1 MADFVELRQY
11 AIIVLKRWWVLF
23 LALVF
28 TLAIGYG
35 ITQRQEPVYKATAS
49 ILVGQ
54 SLQTTNVSTQDF
66 RTSEELAQ
74 TYAALAQRQP
84 VLQGTVEALGLNMR
98 WQQLKGAV
106 SAKLV
111 PNTQLVE
118 ITVEARSPEEARII
132 GDEIANQLILM
143 SPTALQN
150 QELAGAILFVEE
162 RMSSLQTNIKEGQ
175 ARLEELE
182 ATDVTLLSA
191 DETASLQREITTVT
205 GSISEWERNFTQLLN
220 FLEGNRS
227 SNYLAIVESA
237 QPSFSPIRPNVQLN
251 MAVAAVIGL
260 ALGLALIFVLEHMD
274 DTLKSRD
281 DLGKLIGL
289 NPLGAIREMKEEIY
303 KNALITTRKMFSPE
317 SEAYRMIRSNIQFMS
332 VDEPSKSFL
341 VTSAVRGEG
350 KSTVAANLGVVMA
363 QAGYNTIVVDTDLRC
378 PVQQEIFQLRNPK
391 GLTDL
396 LREPELKAVNY
407 LESTQVPGLR
417 ILTSGVLPPNPS
429 EMVGSQRMKQVM
441 AELAEIAD
449 VVIYDSPPA
458 VIVADASILSE
469 RVDGTVLVIRV
480 DKTRREVVQQAIFNL
495 RQAEANLFGAVLNR
509 VSKKSHSYYY
519 HGYYYKSGSTDE
531 ADEETGFSRLHRWA
545 KLLPFVK

>member
-11 AIIVLKRWWVLF
+11 AVVVLKRWWVLF
-23 LALVF
+23 FVLVV

-35 ITQRQEPVYKATAS
+35 ITKRQEPVYKATAS

-84 VLQGTVEALGLNMR
+84 VLQGTVEALGLDKR

-106 SAKLV
+106 SAKPV

-118 ITVEARSPEEARII
+118 IAVEAASPEEARII
-132 GDEIANQLILM
+132 ADEIANQLILL

-150 QELAGAILFVEE
+150 QELKETILFVEQ
-162 RMSSLQTNIKEGQ
+162 RMASLQTKIEEGQ

-182 ATDVTLLSA
+182 ATDVSGLSA
-191 DETASLQREITTVT
+191 EETADIEQEITTLT
-205 GSISEWERNFTQLLN
+205 GLISDWEGNFSQLLN
-220 FLEGNRS
+220 FLDSNRS
-227 SNYLAIVESA
+227 PNYLAIVESA
-237 QPSFSPIRPNVQLN
+237 QPKFSPVRPNVQLN
-251 MAVAAVIGL
+251 MGVAVAIGL
-260 ALGLALIFVLEHMD
+260 ALGLTLIFVLEHMD

-289 NPLGAIREMKEEIY
+289 NPLGAIREMKDEAYE
-303 KNALITTRKMFSPE
+303 NALITTRKGFSPE

-363 QAGYNTIVVDTDLRC
+363 QAGHKTIVVDTDLRS
-378 PVQQEIFQLRNPK
+378 PVQQEIFQLRNPR

-396 LREPELKAVNY
+396 LREPELKAINH
-407 LESTQVPGLR
+407 LESTHVPGLR
-417 ILTSGVLPPNPS
+417 VLTSGALPPNPS

-449 VVIYDSPPA
+449 VIIYDSPPA
-458 VIVADASILSE
+458 VIVADAAILSE
-469 RVDGTVLVIRV
+469 RVDGTVFVIKV

-495 RQAEANLFGAVLNR
+495 RQAEANLFGVVLNR
-509 VSKKSHSYYY
+509 VSKKTHSYYY
-519 HGYYYKSGSTDE
+519 HGYYYKSGSTGEDGEE
-531 ADEETGFSRLHRWA
+531 AGLSRLQRWA

>member
-11 AIIVLKRWWVLF
+11 AIVVLKRWWVLF
-23 LALVF
+23 LVLVF

-35 ITQRQEPVYKATAS
+35 IIQRQEPVYKATAS

-66 RTSEELAQ
+66 RTSEDLAQ

-118 ITVEARSPEEARII
+118 ITVEAKSPEEARII

-150 QELAGAILFVEE
+150 QELAETIAFVEQQ
-162 RMSSLQTNIKEGQ
+162 MASLQTKIEEGQ

-182 ATDVTLLSA
+182 AADVALLSA
-191 DETASLQREITTVT
+191 DETANLQREITTVT
-205 GSISEWERNFTQLLN
+205 GSISEWERNFTQLLS
-220 FLEGNRS
+220 FLDSNRS
-227 SNYLAIVESA
+227 ANYLAIVESA

-251 MAVAAVIGL
+251 LGVAVAIGL
-260 ALGLALIFVLEHMD
+260 ALGLGLVFVLEHMD
-274 DTLKSRD
+274 DTFKSTD

-289 NPLGAIREMKEEIY
+289 NPLGAIREMKDEAYEE
-303 KNALITTRKMFSPE
+303 ALITNRERFSPE
-317 SEAYRMIRSNIQFMS
+317 SEAYRMIRSNVQFMS

-350 KSTVAANLGVVMA
+350 KSTITANLGVVMA
-363 QAGYNTIVVDTDLRC
+363 QAGHNTVIVDTDLRS
-378 PVQQEIFQLRNPK
+378 PVQHKIFQLQNPK

-396 LREPELKAVNY
+396 LREPDLAAVNF

-417 ILTSGVLPPNPS
+417 ILTSGALPPNPS
-429 EMVGSQRMKQVM
+429 ELVGSQRMKQVM

-458 VIVADASILSE
+458 VIVADAAILSE
-469 RVDGTVLVIRV
+469 RVDGTVFVIKV
-480 DKTRREVVQQAIFNL
+480 GKTRREVIQQAIFNL

-509 VSKKSHSYYY
+509 VSKKTHSYYY
-519 HGYYYKSGSTDE
+519 HGYYYKRGSAE
-531 ADEETGFSRLHRWA
+531 YVEQADSSRLHRWA
-545 KLLPFVK
+545 KQLPFVK